1 MDITDVLIDCK
12 ILGIEPMSSSSI
24 AGAGGLISSNNLS
37 DVDNANTSRT
47 NLDAQRL
54 TIIGSGSPS
63 AVAGGVGD
71 GYFDSTSGSWYV
83 CTVAGAPGTWQSTTS
98 GGDLLA
104 ANNLSDVANT
114 TTSRTNLGAQR
125 LTIIGSGSPSAVA
138 GGVGDGYFDSTARIW
153 YVCTVAGAP
162 GTWLSATALSS
173 FTSTNKSVASVSIA
187 SGGSGYSFGDI
198 ISPSGGTAVIP
209 AKLVVAATGPGGSI
223 LAASFIPPNA
233 DSGVYSVSPP
243 LSSNPFVTLTG
254 SGSGALINIVM
265 QDSGVVTI
273 DPNNPASIN
282 MNTPH
287 GYLQLPSIPPG
298 QEQSVTMN
306 EGGIRYQ
313 NTTDSIYLQ
322 GQSTLSKI
330 LTDQDGVLFSANNL
344 SDVSDLQTSRAN
356 LSVPRITSGS
366 GSPSGVVDGAV
377 NDLYVNNTA
386 NVLYR
391 CVTAGTAS
399 TAVWSIVSAIPVNGT
414 QIVNT
419 TPFQA
424 ISNTT
429 YITTLSSP
437 ACNIILPVSP
447 VVGDRI
453 TVLSYAASGFS
464 ITKGTAG
471 ILQVDGYAVSTNLNS
486 TAIGDGISLLCV
498 NASGGGQWINTAIFN
513 TLLADSTVKLPRLVA
528 NSLATPS
535 NPVVISTV
543 APSVNQQLT
552 ATSATNATWQT
563 PFSYTAIS
571 AFRLSPPIVVPA
583 ASGLS
588 IAIFTSAPIN
598 SDTAYNLLTGVF
610 TVPAGKGGVW
620 LLNYNIRHTSTGA
633 AGNPLY
639 WLDAAIYKNGAYASL
654 EYTTSRMNLANGN
667 IGAAFNSSNILT
679 NLVAGDQITVRYIN
693 NGNTSVTINSLNLT
707 IQWISK

>member
-37 DVDNANTSRT
+37 DVANATTSRT
-47 NLDAQRL
+47 NLGAQSL

-63 AVAGGVGD
+63 AVSGVVGD
-71 GYFDSTSGSWYV
+71 GYFDSTARTWYV
-83 CTVAGAPGTWQSTTS
+83 CTVAGAPGTWQSTTGS
-98 GGDLLA
+98 GDLLA
-104 ANNLSDVANT
+104 ANNLSDVSNA

-138 GGVGDGYFDSTARIW
+138 GGIGDGYFDSTARIW

-162 GTWLSATALSS
+162 GTWLST
-173 FTSTNKSVASVSIA
+173 
-187 SGGSGYSFGDI
+187 
-198 ISPSGGTAVIP
+198 
-209 AKLVVAATGPGGSI
+209 
-223 LAASFIPPNA
+223 
-233 DSGVYSVSPP
+233 
-243 LSSNPFVTLTG
+243 TG
-254 SGSGALINIVM
+254 SGNLLA
-265 QDSGVVTI
+265 
-273 DPNNPASIN
+273 
-282 MNTPH
+282 
-287 GYLQLPSIPPG
+287 
-298 QEQSVTMN
+298 
-306 EGGIRYQ
+306 
-313 NTTDSIYLQ
+313 
-322 GQSTLSKI
+322 
-330 LTDQDGVLFSANNL
+330 ANNL
-344 SDVSDLQTSRAN
+344 SDVANLQTSRAN
-356 LSVPRITSGS
+356 LSVPRITNGS
-366 GSPSGVVDGAV
+366 GSPSGVVSGDV
-377 NDLYVNNTA
+377 NDLYVNNAA

-391 CVTAGTAS
+391 CTTAGTAS

-429 YITTLSSP
+429 YITALSSP
-437 ACNIILPVSP
+437 VCNIILPVSP

-453 TVLSYAASGFS
+453 TVLSYAAGGFS

-471 ILQVDGYAVSTNLNS
+471 ILQVDGYAVATNVNS

-498 NASGGGQWINTAIFN
+498 NTSGGGQWINTAIFN

-571 AFRLSPPIVVPA
+571 AFKLSPIVVP
-583 ASGLS
+583 SGSGVS
-588 IAIFTSAPIN
+588 IAIFTSVPIN
-598 SDTAYNLLTGVF
+598 SDSAYNVLTGVF
-610 TVPAGKGGVW
+610 TVPAGKAGVW
-620 LLNYNIRHTSTGA
+620 LLNYNIRHTSTGSP
-633 AGNPLY
+633 GNPLY
-639 WLDAAIYKNGAYASL
+639 WLDAAIYKNGVYGSL
-654 EYTTSRMNLANGN
+654 EYTSSRMNLANGN

-707 IQWISK
+707 FQWISK